1 MLNNLTKAR
10 SALVSARTTANSI
23 YIAPKMQ
30 ATLDMQ
36 SGVLHMADE
45 RDFKTAYSYFYE
57 ALEGFDSV
65 RQPEQALRALKYM
78 CLCKIMLGLCVLFNY
93 LYMETLDRLI
103 AAAGPRRW
111 RRYRRARWRSST
123 RRAPT
128 WRR

>member
-1 MLNNLTKAR
+1 MNQKFELFLLNICDKSGKTSLQACYMLNNLTKAR

-23 YIAPKMQ
+23 YIPPKMQ

-78 CLCKIMLGLCVLFNY
+78 CLCKIMLGLCVL
-93 LYMETLDRLI
+93 LY
-103 AAAGPRRW
+103 
-111 RRYRRARWRSST
+111 
-123 RRAPT
+123 
-128 WRR
+128 